1 MAQKPRLLVPAIAL
15 LLSLI
20 PLTSAEAAVTAGAS
34 CKTSG
39 QIVIVKGAQFKCVKK
54 GKKLI
59 WSKFKERTQ
68 SAPTP
73 TPSASSAPIPSTSPS
88 PTPSATP
95 SPTATPS
102 LTQVSKPSDSPSTS
116 PSPTANPL
124 KRPDI
129 PSQALVVQ
137 ALLDEV
143 WKRDMKS
150 KTKYRVVI
158 EPARANSVWAKEQS
172 ELIDLSLEF
181 LAKLGFDI
189 KTESTIYI
197 GWGFNW
203 LNNYVPRNSWCYNAT
218 WSGGG
223 SCGEGILF
231 LNLKHTA
238 EWIRSGDEEVPFPTP
253 VVRFVATS
261 VTTHELAHQAQ
272 RDYSES
278 NGKTVSFYPSWIRE
292 GSPEL
297 LKIAV
302 YAKYYGLTYTEVRD
316 LYLYHG
322 AMFTGCGNAK
332 LMDLLMSDNDERRCN
347 SVGGFLASEYLIATT
362 KNVQS
367 TFTFAS
373 SKIAGQGPR
382 FDQERKGI
390 SNETYQKT
398 MQEVFDIDINN
409 WHPLVEGYLEKWA
422 P

>member
-1 MAQKPRLLVPAIAL
+1 MKQQMRSRTLALISIFL
-15 LLSLI
+15 LLF
-20 PLTSAEAAVTAGAS
+20 SAISIDLVNASVKSGAS
-34 CKTSG
+34 CKKLG
-39 QIVIVKGAQFKCVKK
+39 QTLIVSNTQFKCVKK

-59 WSKFKERTQ
+59 WSKSKERTQ
-68 SAPTP
+68 T
-73 TPSASSAPIPSTSPS
+73 ASS
-88 PTPSATP
+88 PTPSDSPTP
-95 SPTATPS
+95 SPSASPS
-102 LTQVSKPSDSPSTS
+102 AAPSPSSPSPSTAPS
-116 PSPTANPL
+116 PSANPL
-124 KRPDI
+124 KQPNI
-129 PSQALVVQ
+129 PTQAFVVQ
-137 ALLDEV
+137 SLLDEV
-143 WKRDMKS
+143 WKRDIKS

-172 ELIDLSLEF
+172 DLISLSLDF

-197 GWGFNW
+197 GWGFDW
-203 LNNYVPRNSWCYNAT
+203 LNNYMPRDSWCYNAT

-223 SCGEGILF
+223 SCGQGILF
-231 LNLKHTA
+231 LNLRHTA
-238 EWIRSGDEEVPFPTP
+238 EWIRSGEEEVPFPSP

-272 RDYSES
+272 RDYAES

-347 SVGGFLASEYLIATT
+347 SVGGFLASEQLIATT
-362 KNVQS
+362 KSVES

-390 SNETYQKT
+390 SNETYQNT
-398 MQEVFDIDINN
+398 MKEVFNIEIDK
-409 WHPLVEGYLEKWA
+409 WHPIVEGYLEKWA

>member
-1 MAQKPRLLVPAIAL
+1 MAQKLRLLIPAIAV
-15 LLSLI
+15 LLSLF
-20 PLTSAEAAVTAGAS
+20 PLSSAEAAVTAGAS
-34 CKTSG
+34 CKTAG
-39 QIVIVKGAQFKCVKK
+39 QVIFVKGAQFKCLKK
-54 GKKLI
+54 GKKLTWI
-59 WSKFKERTQ
+59 KFTVRTP
-68 SAPTP
+68 ATP
-73 TPSASSAPIPSTSPS
+73 KPS
-88 PTPSATP
+88 PTPSASPIAAP
-95 SPTATPS
+95 SPTT
-102 LTQVSKPSDSPSTS
+102 
-116 PSPTANPL
+116 NPL
-124 KRPDI
+124 KRPDV
-129 PSQALVVQ
+129 PSEALVVQ

-143 WKRDMKS
+143 WKRDVKS
-150 KTKYRVVI
+150 KTKYSVVI

-181 LAKLGFDI
+181 LTKLGFEI

-197 GWGFNW
+197 GWGFDW

-238 EWIRSGDEEVPFPTP
+238 EWIRSGDIEVPFPTP

-272 RDYSES
+272 RDYSEGNS
-278 NGKTVSFYPSWIRE
+278 KTVSFYPSWIRE

-332 LMDLLMSDNDERRCN
+332 LTDLLMSGNDERRCN
-347 SVGGFLASEYLIATT
+347 SVGGFLASEYLVATS
-362 KNVQS
+362 KDIRS

-373 SKIAGQGPR
+373 SKIAGQGPN
-382 FDQERKGI
+382 FNNQTGI
-390 SNETYQKT
+390 SVETYRLVMK
-398 MQEVFDIDINN
+398 EVFNLDISVWDL
-409 WHPLVEGYLEKWA
+409 LVESYLEKWA

>member
-1 MAQKPRLLVPAIAL
+1 MRKRLRLLVPAIAL
-15 LLSLI
+15 LLSLF

-34 CKTSG
+34 CKKSG
-39 QIVIVKGAQFKCVKK
+39 QVVVVKGAQFKCVKK
-54 GKKLI
+54 GNKLT
-59 WSKFKERTQ
+59 WSKFTVRTPATPKP
-68 SAPTP
+68 SPTP
-73 TPSASSAPIPSTSPS
+73 TPSPSPDPKPSASPS
-88 PTPSATP
+88 A
-95 SPTATPS
+95 
-102 LTQVSKPSDSPSTS
+102 S

-124 KRPDI
+124 KRPDV

-143 WKRDMKS
+143 WKRDVKS

-181 LAKLGFDI
+181 LAKLGFEI
-189 KTESTIYI
+189 KSESTIYI
-197 GWGFNW
+197 GWGFDW

-238 EWIRSGDEEVPFPTP
+238 EWIRSGDVEVPFPTP

-272 RDYSES
+272 RDYSEG

-302 YAKYYGLTYTEVRD
+302 YAKYYGLTYREVRD

-347 SVGGFLASEYLIATT
+347 SVGGFLASEHLVATT

-373 SKIAGQGPR
+373 SKIAGQGPK

-390 SNETYQKT
+390 SNETYQNV
-398 MQEVFDIDINN
+398 MQEVFNLDIDK
-409 WHPLVEGYLEKWA
+409 WHPMVESYLEKWA